1 MMLTTLVRAQSSMPT
16 AMTSWTTRST
26 RSMSSTLRRN
36 LSALQSPVEED
47 NDSEVYSPEV
57 LPTEGEWAGCSR
69 RFMAPLRISTRGA
82 GTRLC
87 RIEPSQTIAGCLI
100 VVHL

>member
-1 MMLTTLVRAQSSMPT
+1 MMLTSLVRARSSMPSV
-16 AMTSWTTRST
+16 MTSWKTRST
-26 RSMSSTLRRN
+26 PSMSSTLRRN
-36 LSALQSPVEED
+36 LSALPSPVDD

-82 GTRLC
+82 GTRYGG
-87 RIEPSQTIAGCLI
+87 IIA
-100 VVHL
+100 VKP